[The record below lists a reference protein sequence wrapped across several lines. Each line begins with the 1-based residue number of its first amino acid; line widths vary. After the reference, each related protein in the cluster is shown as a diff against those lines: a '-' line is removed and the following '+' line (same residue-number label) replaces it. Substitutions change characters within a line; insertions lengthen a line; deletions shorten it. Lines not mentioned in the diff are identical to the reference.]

1 MNRRRETRKLRKG
14 QGRARN
20 AWACVCGIGLSLT
33 ILCATGCGGD
43 GQPEGPQVRTVS
55 KAGNGD
61 FISILECISASNS
74 GDTCLVEP
82 GTYAERIRFPAV
94 AITVRSSQGPEK
106 TIIDGRQ
113 AGPVVEFSQGQKRNT
128 VLEGF
133 TILNGYAKKGENT
146 IEHGGGIQMIS
157 AGPTI
162 ENCILLD
169 NWADGDGGGIYC
181 FTTGSSPEIR
191 NVVFQGNV
199 ADSDGDG
206 QGQGG
211 GLCALYGAP
220 EVTNCLFFD
229 NQAAYGGAISA
240 RYGAWVVLNNCTIAE
255 NAAGQGWALYV
266 QNAAVDTLNSIY
278 WNASSGTARPVA
290 MDLDHE
296 AAEDTL
302 FELNY
307 VDLQGWP
314 DTYVEYVDNIDG
326 CLKYPNR
333 CTTRILIS
341 DNDDG
346 EDKILTPPKD
356 PRFVPLSLENPLED
370 PIQAFY
376 LSQQV
381 PDRPDQIVPSPC
393 VNAGKGTAEEAGLE
407 GMTTRTDGVTD
418 TGVVDLG
425 YHYPATM

>member
-33 ILCATGCGGD
+33 ILYATGCGGND
-43 GQPEGPQVRTVS
+43 QPEGPQVRTVS
-55 KAGNGD
+55 KAGDGD

-74 GDTCLVEP
+74 GDTCLVQP

-113 AGPVVEFSQGQKRNT
+113 GGPVVEFSQEQKRNT

-181 FTTGSSPEIR
+181 FTTGSTPEIR

-199 ADSDGDG
+199 ADSDADG

-255 NAAGQGWALYV
+255 NAANQGWALYV
-266 QNAAVDTLNSIY
+266 QNATVDTLNSIY
-278 WNASSGTARPVA
+278 WNASAGTARPVL

-296 AAEDTL
+296 AVDDTL
-302 FELNY
+302 LKLTY

-314 DTYVEYVDNIDG
+314 GSYIAFLGG
-326 CLKYPNR
+326 CLSYPAR
-333 CTTRILIS
+333 CVT
-341 DNDDG
+341 DDG
-346 EDKILTPPKD
+346 NGMRQTD
-356 PRFVPLSLENPLED
+356 PLFVTLAQEGPEED
-370 PIQAFY
+370 PKAAFY
-376 LSQQV
+376 LSQLDAGQPV
-381 PDRPDQIVPSPC
+381 QSECVDHGDPDSDD
-393 VNAGKGTAEEAGLE
+393 EEIKE
-407 GMTTRTDGVTD
+407 RTTRTDGVTD